1 MFIAQAST
9 RQRREK
15 VFGPGRHR
23 PMDRNAKVRL
33 LMRARLLSRRTE
45 PGKHYGRIT
54 AKDVAV
60 LEALAMTFHNAAD
73 GRCFPSLAR
82 LAEAAAC
89 SRSTAAKAVQALEAA
104 GLLEYVHR
112 IARIRWHDAA
122 TASWRWRVIRTSNAY
137 QLAGSA
143 TQKVLSPSF
152 GQEPQSRGLSSSL
165 SDVPLAPSP
174 LEIALARLGQAV
186 EGGIVAAA

>member
-1 MFIAQAST
+1 MSFCQPLS
-9 RQRREK
+9 RPRREK
-15 VFGPGRHR
+15 VFGAGRHR

-45 PGKHYGRIT
+45 PGKHYGRVT

-104 GLLEYVHR
+104 GLLQYVHR
-112 IARIRWHDAA
+112 IARIRWHDEA
-122 TASWRWRVIRTSNAY
+122 TASWRWRVIRTSNSY
-137 QLAGSA
+137 QLTGSEPR
-143 TQKVLSPSF
+143 KLPSPSF
-152 GQEPQSRGLSSSL
+152 GKEPSSRYIFSRICE
-165 SDVPLAPSP
+165 PEAPPSP
-174 LEIALARLGQAV
+174 VDAALARLGQAV
-186 EGGIVAAA
+186 TGKKTA